1 MAIYSIAHRNEIK
14 RLPERA
20 HYEKSTVYSIIDE
33 ALYCHVG
40 FVEGDQPFVIPTM
53 HARMEDN
60 IILHGS
66 KASRL
71 MQHIHAGN
79 EVCIAIT
86 LLDGLVLARSA
97 NHHSMN
103 YRSVVLF
110 GRGKTVQSDEVKRR
124 AVHALMDHMIPGRWD
139 DVRKPNQKELD
150 ATMVVSIPIEDA
162 SAKIRT
168 GPPTDDEQDDDFPL
182 WAGLIPMYQGTSPPQ
197 SDPKLKGAVPIPE
210 YILQY
215 TR

>member
-1 MAIYSIAHRNEIK
+1 MSIFSITHRNEIK

-20 HYEKSTVYSIIDE
+20 HYEESTIYSIIDE

-40 FVEGDQPFVIPTM
+40 FIQENQPFVIPTLY
-53 HARMEDN
+53 ARMEDN

-66 KASRL
+66 KISRL

-79 EVCIAIT
+79 EICIAIT
-86 LLDGLVLARSA
+86 ILDGLVLARSA
-97 NHHSMN
+97 YHHSMN

-110 GRGKTVQSDEVKRR
+110 GRGKPVQSDEEKQR
-124 AVHALMDHMIPGRWD
+124 ALQALMDHMMPGRWD
-139 DVRKPNQKELD
+139 DIRKPNQKELD

-162 SAKIRT
+162 SAKIRK
-168 GPPTDDEQDDDFPL
+168 GPPIDDGQDDDFPL
-182 WAGLIPMYQGTSPPQ
+182 WVGLIPMYQATSPPQ
-197 SDPKLKGAVPIPE
+197 SDPKVKGAVSIPE

-215 TR
+215 ER